1 MKIFDI
7 VEIQSNCKGGNTMK
21 EIFIE
26 NSLGL
31 KVYINDEPSTD
42 NISNEELDHLTTLF
56 KRSFSE
62 YYTKISKEK
71 L

>member
-1 MKIFDI
+1 
-7 VEIQSNCKGGNTMK
+7 MK

-31 KVYINDEPSTD
+31 KVYINEEPFTD

-62 YYTKISKEK
+62 YYAKISKEK
-71 L
+71 FMVS

>member
-1 MKIFDI
+1 MFDI
-7 VEIQSNCKGGNTMK
+7 VVLQSNCKGGNTMK

-31 KVYINDEPSTD
+31 KVYINDMPSVD

-62 YYTKISKEK
+62 YYAKIPKEK